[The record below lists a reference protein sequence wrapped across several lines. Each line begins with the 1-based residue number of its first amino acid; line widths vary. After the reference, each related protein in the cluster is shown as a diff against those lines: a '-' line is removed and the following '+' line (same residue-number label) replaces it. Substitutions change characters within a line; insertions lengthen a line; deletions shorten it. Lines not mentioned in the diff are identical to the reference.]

1 MERISRRDFV
11 KVLGAG
17 AVALTA
23 ADLGLSGGLAVARA
37 DEAATDGGTLK
48 IALNRTISAQSLD
61 PIYIDS
67 TTADQ
72 VCNNYGDT
80 LVLFDALTGEYV
92 PNIATSWEI
101 SDDGLTYT
109 FEIRTDVHFQPGTY
123 QDGRLLTTEDVAY
136 SLERAKGYW
145 CNYLFYLGEVKA
157 VDDTHVSCTIDYP
170 NATFLYDLA
179 HNSTVMVAKEEV
191 EGWGEDYGMHPVGTG
206 AFQVVEHVVD
216 QYTKLVRNENYWGE
230 RPHLDGVD
238 YYIITD
244 GTQAVNAIKTGEVDV
259 IVSLQGVDV
268 PDVQGTDGLE
278 VMQSMEPRVYY
289 FGFHI
294 TNEYLSNKLVRKAL
308 IEAVDSEQLAMAA
321 FTNNTG
327 VHSVLPVPLNSWG
340 YNADKE
346 ALVPTYDMEQAKAD
360 LAEAGYPDGGFKLTL
375 TTGDDSTRM
384 RAATVLQ
391 AFWAQ
396 IGVTLEII
404 TASNAEVTATYTE
417 GTNVISSN
425 GQGGS
430 TDPSTFLGY
439 FFSSEK
445 VHTNYNNFEYVNP
458 EVDDLIQQAA
468 SITDQDERK
477 ALYDQILDIC
487 VPEYLGIFYGTGN
500 LNWGYNAKVHGLTQE
515 ATAVLKITGAKG
527 ENVWMEQ

>member
-1 MERISRRDFV
+1 MEITRRDFV

-17 AVALTA
+17 AATLTA
-23 ADLGLSGGLAVARA
+23 ANLGLTGGLAFA
-37 DEAATDGGTLK
+37 DEPVDGGTLK

-80 LVLFDALTGEYV
+80 MVLFDALTGEYV
-92 PNIATSWEI
+92 PNIAKSWEI
-101 SDDGLTYT
+101 SPDGCTYT
-109 FEIRTDVHFQPGTY
+109 FEIRNDVYFQPGAF
-123 QDGRLLTTEDVAY
+123 QDGRLMTSEDVAY
-136 SLERAKGYW
+136 TLERAKGYW

-157 VDDTHVSCTIDYP
+157 IDESHVSCTIDYP

-179 HNSTVMVAKEEV
+179 HNSTIMVCKEEV
-191 EGWGEDYGMHPVGTG
+191 EGWGEDYGMHVVGTG

-216 QYTKLVRNENYWGE
+216 QYTKLIRNETYWGA

-244 GTQAVNAIKTGEVDV
+244 GTQAVNALKTGEVDV

-268 PDVQGTDGLE
+268 PDIQNTPGLE

-308 IEAVDSEQLAMAA
+308 IEAADASQIAMAA
-321 FTNNTG
+321 FANNTG
-327 VHSVLPVPLNSWG
+327 VPSLLPVPMNSWG
-340 YNADKE
+340 YNPDIE
-346 ALVPTYDMEQAKAD
+346 ALVPAYDLEQAKAD
-360 LAEAGYPDGGFKLTL
+360 LAEAGYPGGGFKLTL
-375 TTGDDSTRM
+375 TTSNDSTRM

-396 IGVTLEII
+396 IGVDLEII

-417 GTNVISSN
+417 GTNVITSMA
-425 GQGGS
+425 QGGS

-439 FFSSEK
+439 LFSSEK
-445 VHTNYNNFEYVNP
+445 VRTNYNNFEYVNP
-458 EVDDLIQQAA
+458 EVDALIKEAA
-468 SITDQDERK
+468 SITDQEERK
-477 ALYDQILDIC
+477 ALYTQILEIC

-500 LNWGYNAKVHGLTQE
+500 LSWGHSSKVHGLIQE
-515 ATAVLKITGAKG
+515 ATAVLKITGEKN